1 MENSRIK
8 LCLATLDDCEFL
20 YEWRN
25 SEETRKYF
33 FDPEPILWESHCKWL
48 EGILLDERRFL
59 MVGHSNGSP
68 LGVLR
73 YDIED
78 NTVECSVYL
87 VPGLSGRGLG
97 TALLKEGSEWVK
109 KELPDIKQMIAK
121 VLSKNISSIHA
132 FTKAG
137 YQEEY
142 TILKYDL

>member
-1 MENSRIK
+1 
-8 LCLATLDDCEFL
+8 
-20 YEWRN
+20 
-25 SEETRKYF
+25 
-33 FDPEPILWESHCKWL
+33 
-48 EGILLDERRFL
+48 

-68 LGVLR
+68 IGVLR
-73 YDIED
+73 YDIEY

-121 VLSKNISSIHA
+121 VLSKNISSIRV

-137 YQEEY
+137 YQEEH
-142 TILKYDL
+142 TVLKYDL